1 MNTKIFLERDS
12 ISDAEFISSIMA
24 VCVNNGVKAKVLPAV
39 KISGQKDTEIYGA
52 TVEANS
58 WDLLK
63 IVEGL
68 KNASGNREVI
78 VPITLE
84 NMPKGFS
91 KAKYAYQNIC
101 GNTSGAKAR
110 MLGIAWD
117 LQGILCKQWKENKV
131 NDNLI
136 IDADLENNLLSLVAC
151 SYPEENPDAWQKR
164 MSALMKK
171 SGDEYNLAFSYIYA
185 ARK

>member
-24 VCVNNGVKAKVLPAV
+24 VCNNNGVKAKVFSAV
-39 KISGQKDTEIYGA
+39 KVEGRKMTEAYGV

-63 IVEGL
+63 IIDAL
-68 KNASGNREVI
+68 KNASGNRTVI

-84 NMPKGFS
+84 NMPKGFE
-91 KAKYAYQNIC
+91 KAKYGHCSVLGA
-101 GNTSGAKAR
+101 TSGAKAQ

-117 LQGILCKQWKENKV
+117 LHGMLRKQWEENKA

-136 IDADLENNLLSLVAC
+136 IDADLENNLLSIIGC
-151 SYPEENPDAWQKR
+151 SYPDANPDAWQKR

-171 SGDEYNLAFSYIYA
+171 CGDEYNLAFSYIYA
-185 ARK
+185 ASK